1 MLIGAWLGFD
11 LLCSSMIAE
20 MKLASSYTS
29 LHPAKMGASPYT
41 RSPPSTVAASSSS
54 VAASSS
60 SVAASSSSVAASSS
74 SVAESNVAPESYAYR
89 QEVIQ
94 NFKAVV
100 AEELTRLE
108 IEYHKNQGLA
118 EEYQA
123 KASTAMDH
131 RARWT
136 VIRDQLTTIE
146 DDDLP
151 SDSALKNDLSPVDEL
166 FECLSNAAMESA
178 RSQSLTNFQLRV
190 KVLAFLL
197 NGMLV

>member
-41 RSPPSTVAASSSS
+41 RSPPST
-54 VAASSS
+54 
-60 SVAASSSSVAASSS
+60 VAASSSSVAASSS